1 MTEPIDLGP
10 RLEPPRGGW
19 SRLQRSLDRSRSRER
34 GRLAWLAAAAALA
47 AAAVIVS
54 GRGTMQS
61 RGIELAVRGAMKAA
75 QETRFDGAAYQ
86 VLPSHGRNVRILLIG
101 ALPARLPC
109 DRAPADRMRPK
120 AAACPP
126 LPG

>member
-19 SRLQRSLDRSRSRER
+19 SRLQQSVNRSRSRDP
-34 GRLAWLAAAAALA
+34 GRLAWLAAAASLA

-54 GRGTMQS
+54 GRGIMQS
-61 RGIELAVRGAMKAA
+61 RGFELAIRTAMTAA

-86 VLPSHGRNVRILLIG
+86 VLPSHGRNVRIFLIG

-120 AAACPP
+120 SAACPP